1 MRKIFICLLTLLA
14 LTITTAYAGSGHSHG
29 PSTPIAK
36 DEALVKAAD
45 IVKYLVEKG
54 EVDSSWAEVAPASGE
69 LNKRM
74 FGDEW
79 VVAFNDSKIKDTAKQ
94 TLYVFMTLG
103 GEYKATNYT
112 GI

>member
-36 DEALVKAAD
+36 DEALVKAAG

-54 EVDSSWAEVAPASGE
+54 KVDSSWAEVAPASGE

>member
-1 MRKIFICLLTLLA
+1 MREIFICLLTLFA
-14 LTITTAYAGSGHSHG
+14 LTIATAYAGSGHSHG

-36 DEALVKAAD
+36 DEALVKATG
-45 IVKYLVEKG
+45 IVKVLIEKG
-54 EVDSSWAEVAPASGE
+54 KVVSSWAEVAPASGE

-79 VVAFNDSKIKDTAKQ
+79 VVAFNNPKIKDTAKQ
-94 TLYVFMTLG
+94 TLYLFLTLS
-103 GEYKATNYT
+103 GEYKAVNYT

>member
-14 LTITTAYAGSGHSHG
+14 LTIATAYAGSGHSHG

-36 DEALVKAAD
+36 EEALVKATG
-45 IVKYLVEKG
+45 IVKVFVGKG
-54 EVDSSWAEVAPASGE
+54 EIDASWAEVAPASGE
-69 LNKRM
+69 QNKRM

-79 VVAFNDSKIKDTAKQ
+79 VVAFNNPKIKDTAKQ
-94 TLYVFMTLG
+94 TLYVFLTLG